1 MPKSAGLG
9 VRAVWLLIALAGPAA
24 LLGDVRALT

>member
-1 MPKSAGLG
+1 VLHLG
-9 VRAVWLLIALAGPAA
+9 VRTVWLLIALAGLVA